1 MRISLRQ
8 LAVFEAVA
16 RHESVSRGADDVAIS
31 QSAASM
37 AIKELEESLGI
48 ILFHRQGRKLSINE
62 NGRRLQP
69 MARSLLARAREIERM
84 STSEELTGI
93 LRIVAT
99 ETIAEYVLGPICG
112 RFLKRHPRVQIK
124 LEIAKWLGV
133 FDMVESMACDLG
145 FAEAPC
151 NRSGLIFEPLMTDE
165 LVIFCA
171 PDHPLAKRG
180 KVEMSELTKEKW
192 CLRSSGSAGRHKLA
206 MGFDGV
212 SATLSIAFESDNGT
226 AVKNAVRSGFGI
238 GSLSRRTLTED
249 FANGTLVPVQVPDLP
264 LERVFG
270 MLHPRHVYRG
280 SLQESF
286 SAMVREIADVD
297 IGRRFRNFALDST
310 PAPQLGDMVALD
322 NLPNTRASRPMQA

>member
-48 ILFHRQGRKLSINE
+48 TLFHRQGRKLTINE

-69 MARSLLARAREIERM
+69 MARSLLARAREIERF
-84 STSEELTGI
+84 SSSDELQGL
-93 LRIVAT
+93 LRIAAT
-99 ETIAEYVLGPICG
+99 ETIADHVLGPICG
-112 RFLKRHPRVQIK
+112 RFLKQHPGVSIK
-124 LEIAKWLGV
+124 IETTKWLNV
-133 FDMVESMACDLG
+133 FNMVENMACDLG

-151 NRSGLIFEPLMTDE
+151 NRGGLIFEPLMNDE
-165 LVIFCA
+165 MVVFCA
-171 PDHPLAKRG
+171 PDHPFASREQVSRTELAKER
-180 KVEMSELTKEKW
+180 W
-192 CLRSSGSAGRHKLA
+192 CLRSAGSAGRHKLA
-206 MGFDGV
+206 LGFDAV
-212 SATLSIAFESDNGT
+212 TAALQITFEADTGN

-238 GSLSRRTLTED
+238 GCLSRRTLGEE
-249 FANGTLVPVQVPDLP
+249 FASGALVPITTPDLP

-286 SAMVREIADVD
+286 SAMVRESADHD
-297 IGRRFRNFALDST
+297 ISRRFGNQALDISSDV
-310 PAPQLGDMVALD
+310 GDGL
-322 NLPNTRASRPMQA
+322 TTH

>member
-37 AIKELEESLGI
+37 AIKELEEGLGI
-48 ILFHRQGRKLSINE
+48 TLFHRQGRKLSINE

-69 MARSLLARAREIERM
+69 MARSLLSRAREIERM
-84 STSEELTGI
+84 SASDELIGV

-112 RFLKRHPRVQIK
+112 RFLKQHPAVQIK
-124 LEIAKWLGV
+124 LEIAKWQGV

-165 LVIFCA
+165 MVVFCA
-171 PDHPLAKRG
+171 PDHPFARRG
-180 KVEMSELTKEKW
+180 PVGLSELSKEKW
-192 CLRSSGSAGRHKLA
+192 CLRSVGSAGRHKLA

-238 GSLSRRTLTED
+238 GSLSRRTLSEE
-249 FANGTLVPVQVPDLP
+249 FASGTLVPVEVPDLP

-286 SAMVREIADVD
+286 SAMVREVADVD
-297 IGRRFRNFALDST
+297 IAQRFGNLAIDIGVEAELDSQT
-310 PAPQLGDMVALD
+310 AH
-322 NLPNTRASRPMQA
+322 

>member
-48 ILFHRQGRKLSINE
+48 TLFHRQGRKLSINE

-69 MARSLLARAREIERM
+69 MARSLLSRAREIERM
-84 STSEELTGI
+84 SSSEELTGM

-99 ETIAEYVLGPICG
+99 ETIADYILGPICG
-112 RFLKRHPRVQIK
+112 RFLKKHPGVQIK
-124 LEIAKWLGV
+124 LEIAKWQSV

-165 LVIFCA
+165 LVVFCA
-171 PDHPLAKRG
+171 PDHPFAQRG
-180 KVEMSELTKEKW
+180 EVELSELIKEKW
-192 CLRSSGSAGRHKLA
+192 CLRSVGSAGRHKLV

-212 SATLSIAFESDNGT
+212 SAALSIAFESDN
-226 AVKNAVRSGFGI
+226 AAAIKQAVRSGFGI
-238 GSLSRRTLTED
+238 GGLSRRTLAED
-249 FANGTLVPVQVPDLP
+249 FAKGTLVPVTVRDLP

-286 SAMVREIADVD
+286 SAMVREIADDD
-297 IGRRFRNFALDST
+297 IGVRFGGLAIELNNEVGLVELDSQT
-310 PAPQLGDMVALD
+310 AH
-322 NLPNTRASRPMQA
+322 

>member
-16 RHESVSRGADDVAIS
+16 RHESVSRGANDVAIS

-48 ILFHRQGRKLSINE
+48 TLFHRQGRKLTINE

-69 MARSLLARAREIERM
+69 MARSLLSRAREIERL
-84 STSEELTGI
+84 SSSEELVGV
-93 LRIVAT
+93 LRIAAT
-99 ETIAEYVLGPICG
+99 ETIADYVLGPICG
-112 RFLKRHPRVQIK
+112 RFLKKHPAVQIK
-124 LEIAKWLGV
+124 IETSKWQNV
-133 FDMVESMACDLG
+133 FNMVENMACDLG

-151 NRSGLIFEPLMTDE
+151 NRGGLIFEPVMSDE
-165 LVIFCA
+165 MVVFSA
-171 PDHPLAKRG
+171 PDHPMAGLP
-180 KVEMSELTKEKW
+180 KVSLIELSKERW
-192 CLRSSGSAGRHKLA
+192 CLRSVGSAGRHKLA
-206 MGFDGV
+206 LSFD
-212 SATLSIAFESDNGT
+212 AITPALLIAFEADNGT

-238 GSLSRRTLTED
+238 GCLSRRTLTEE
-249 FANGTLVPVQVPDLP
+249 FAAGTLVPLNTPDLP

-286 SAMVREIADVD
+286 SAMVRENADHD
-297 IGRRFRNFALDST
+297 IGKRFGNLALEIDV
-310 PAPQLGDMVALD
+310 GDGQTAH
-322 NLPNTRASRPMQA
+322 